1 MKPIGEWP
9 DNGAVDAAELIRH
22 GWQPRPLSEF
32 ILKVQSRC
40 NLNCDYCYVYH
51 LADSSW
57 RQQPNRMSE
66 RTVRAAAAR
75 IGEHSALHGLEQV
88 SISMH
93 GGEPLLCGR
102 DYLERFISIVREQ
115 LGDVRVRFSLQT
127 NGVLLDEETAAF
139 LVREGVCVGVSLDGD
154 EAAND
159 LHRRFRNGRSSY
171 RAASAGVRT
180 MLRPEH
186 RAAFGGVLCT
196 IQLPSD
202 PLRVWHSMLELGTPQ
217 VDFLL
222 PHGTWT
228 NPPPGLTPGDGA
240 TPYADWLLP
249 IFDEWFDA
257 PVKQAGVRI
266 FEDVINLLLG
276 GRISYESF
284 GLRPVGL
291 LVVETDGSYE
301 QVDSLK
307 AAYEGAAATGL
318 NAFDHPLDDV
328 LALPGVTAR
337 QIGADALSDTCRRC
351 KFAEVCG
358 GGLYSHRYRPG
369 TGFLNPSVYCA
380 DLYALISHVE
390 RRVTAQLVQRGL
402 DLDVVRTAFE
412 PEKSNR

>member
-1 MKPIGEWP
+1 MTMLGEWP
-9 DNGAVDAAELIRH
+9 DNGAIDAAELMRQ
-22 GWQPRPLSEF
+22 GWTPRPLSEF
-32 ILKVQSRC
+32 IFKVQSRC

-75 IGEHSALHGLEQV
+75 IAEHAARHGLEQV

-93 GGEPLLCGR
+93 GGEPLLCGH
-102 DYLERFISIVREQ
+102 DYLQRFISIMREH
-115 LGDVRVRFSLQT
+115 LGHLRIRFSLQT
-127 NGVLLDEETAAF
+127 NGVLLDDAMADF
-139 LVREGVCVGVSLDGD
+139 LVRAQVCVGVSLDGD

-159 LHRRFRNGRSSY
+159 LHRRFRNGRSSHQ
-171 RAASAGVRT
+171 AACAGVRI

-196 IQLPSD
+196 IQLPAD

-228 NPPPGLTPGDGA
+228 NPPPGLLPGDEA
-240 TPYADWLLP
+240 TPYADWLMP
-249 IFDEWFDA
+249 IFDDWFGA

-318 NAFDHPLDDV
+318 NAFDHSLDDV
-328 LALPGVTAR
+328 LALPAVTAR

-351 KFAEVCG
+351 RFADVCG

-369 TGFLNPSVYCA
+369 TGFLNPSVYCP
-380 DLYALISHVE
+380 DLYAFISHVE
-390 RRVTAQLVQRGL
+390 QRVAAQLVERGL
-402 DLDVVRTAFE
+402 DLEVVRTAFE